1 MKITELLQSLS
12 KDSRDG
18 SLSSKRVVTL
28 LAFTL
33 CAVAFLA
40 NLFFGFKVADYI
52 YNSMMSIVIGGLAA
66 TASEKFSPK

>member
-1 MKITELLQSLS
+1 MVELLKSLT
-12 KDSRDG
+12 KDGRDG

-33 CAVAFLA
+33 CAAAFIA
-40 NLFFGFKVADYI
+40 NLIWGIKVADYM
-52 YNSMMSIVIGGLAA
+52 YNSMMSIVLGGLAA